1 MLQTNVKELTFL
13 DRDKIKIIVKQNN
26 VDYGGPYG
34 WTDGNFFLGQKSFAS
49 VMISSDRARLGL
61 LSQDVKK

>member
-1 MLQTNVKELTFL
+1 MNEM
-13 DRDKIKIIVKQNN
+13 QNITIS
-26 VDYGGPYG
+26 VLYGGPASRDVER
-34 WTDGNFFLGQKSFAS
+34 DGNFFLGQKSFAS

>member
-1 MLQTNVKELTFL
+1 MKIFRQRKGKSSGQTNS
-13 DRDKIKIIVKQNN
+13 